1 MKNTYSVTTKNDR
14 TITVEDDLGHGEAAS
29 LILNSTKEQSAF
41 AKDLANKAVDGKTL
55 TDKQVAWLHVLAS
68 WAVEPESSYRE
79 RQGPSSEKLPRVA
92 ELFRSAV
99 DAGKRFARIELRLP
113 DGVNSSNGGRLV
125 LKHNGKGRVNITDG
139 KPYGENVYYGAIDI
153 ATGSFFPR
161 TEATDSVRTMLS
173 IMEQDPASVAAQ
185 YGLKTGRCCFCG
197 LELTNQASLLVG
209 YGPICAEKF
218 GLPWGQK
225 PEFGQEI
232 QG

>member
-1 MKNTYSVTTKNDR
+1 MSTTMKNTYSVTTKNQR
-14 TITVEDDLGHGEAAS
+14 TFTVEDDLDHVEAAR
-29 LILNSTKEQSAF
+29 LILNSNKEQSAF
-41 AKDLANKAVDGKTL
+41 AKDLALKATDTTGKAL

-68 WAVEPESSYRE
+68 WAIEPERSSR
-79 RQGPSSEKLPRVA
+79 GPSSEKLPRVA

-113 DGVNSSNGGRLV
+113 NEDRLV
-125 LKHNGKGRVNITDG
+125 LRHNGKGRVNITDG
-139 KPYGENVYYGAIDI
+139 KPFGESVYYGAIDI
-153 ATGSFFPR
+153 ASGSFFPR
-161 TEATDSVRTMLS
+161 TEATDTVRTMLS
-173 IMEQDPASVAAQ
+173 IMDQDPATVAAQ

-232 QG
+232 DG